1 MEDPDLAVL
10 EFIPLDLAEI
20 PVRKTIV
27 LESVELEL
35 EFDYNTVGDFYTML
49 VRSVETDQIL
59 YTTKLVYGIES
70 NHFAVEGFPYNLTIL
85 PVSIEDIVSDES
97 VEIEFNKANFS
108 RIRIAI
114 GRIEE

>member
-1 MEDPDLAVL
+1 MATL
-10 EFIPLDLAEI
+10 ESIPFDLAEI
-20 PVRKTIV
+20 PIRKTIV

-35 EFDYNTVGDFYTML
+35 EFDYNSVGDFFTML
-49 VRSVETDQIL
+49 VRSVDTDQVL
-59 YTTKLVYGIES
+59 YTTKLVYGIEA
-70 NHFAVEGFPYNLTIL
+70 NHFAVEGFPYNISIL

-97 VEIEFNKANFS
+97 VDIEFNKANFS